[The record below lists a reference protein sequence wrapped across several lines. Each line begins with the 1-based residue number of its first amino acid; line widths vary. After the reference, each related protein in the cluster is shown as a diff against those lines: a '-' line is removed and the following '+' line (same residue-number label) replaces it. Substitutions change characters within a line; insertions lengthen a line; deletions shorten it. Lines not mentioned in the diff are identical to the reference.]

1 MLILKKMTID
11 SVLARRR
18 RIILAIT
25 EEIVLMMVYLTVE
38 AVRYISYLLLVI
50 EKFADPL
57 LAD

>member
-1 MLILKKMTID
+1 MTID